1 MQNFR
6 SWLTN
11 RAHAPQLWLG
21 KNGYTLSTTLNL
33 RHAAAALKRNTRS
46 PTRINMQQTVKEEEE
61 ETKLSI
67 NMTVSGFEWVYNAGS
82 SWAPLDQY
90 TQHTIERLWSC
101 NGASWVSS
109 PSFGGQQIYIDT
121 SEMSL
126 VISGYSYTIAR
137 RQPRR
142 QQQTR
147 KRRM

>member
-1 MQNFR
+1 MADK
-6 SWLTN
+6 SGA
-11 RAHAPQLWLG
+11 RA
-21 KNGYTLSTTLNL
+21 TTLAGEKWLYFVHNSKPAP
-33 RHAAAALKRNTRS
+33 RRCCFKENTRS
-46 PTRINMQQTVKEEEE
+46 PTRINMQQTVKEEE